1 MGYIATAKICQ
12 NRTVHLPKSVMNSL
26 RAEIGDK
33 LEFYPAHM
41 CVDETEMD
49 LNDMV
54 LVKVKRK

>member
-12 NRTVHLPKSVMNSL
+12 NRTVHLPKAVMDSL

-33 LEFYPAHM
+33 LEFYPATTNI
-41 CVDETEMD
+41 DETKMS

-54 LVKVKRK
+54 LIKVKKE